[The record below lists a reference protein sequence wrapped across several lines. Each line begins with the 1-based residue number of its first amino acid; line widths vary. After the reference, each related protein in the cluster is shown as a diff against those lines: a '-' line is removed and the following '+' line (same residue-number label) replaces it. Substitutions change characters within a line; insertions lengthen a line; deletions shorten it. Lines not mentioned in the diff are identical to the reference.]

1 MIHGG
6 GHVMLSR
13 KDIRP
18 RQTQLLLDNGILP
31 ISIDYR
37 LCPETT
43 LLTGPM
49 PDVLAAYVWARTILP
64 TLNVSSSPRANLTL
78 DPLQRIVVIGW
89 STGGTLA
96 MSLAWTAASRGL
108 APPEAVLAFY
118 CPTDYE
124 DPFWKQSNI
133 PKHTENAYQAYA
145 DAEGGGYDVVDGV
158 LAAPIT
164 GYNVPA
170 GTVAAGGWMAPED
183 ARSRIV
189 LHMNWAGQA
198 LPVLLRGLPAAAD
211 VAASKRFNCLEW
223 PPAEDVVAV
232 SPYAQIVRGRYASP
246 TWLTFG
252 TGDDLIPWTQAER
265 TVDALRDAGLEA
277 GLTLVPGAPHLF
289 DLYRDRDGKNW
300 KAVLEGYSF
309 LLRQIGKTLRP

>member
-1 MIHGG
+1 
-6 GHVMLSR
+6 MLSR

-18 RQTQLLLDNGILP
+18 RQTQLLLDNGVLP

-64 TLNVSSSPRANLTL
+64 TLKLGPSPGTILSL
-78 DPLQRIVVIGW
+78 DPLQRTVVIGW

-96 MSLAWTAASRGL
+96 MSLAWTTASRGL
-108 APPEAVLAFY
+108 TPPEAILAFY

-124 DPFWKQSNI
+124 DAFWKQPNI
-133 PKHTENAYQAYA
+133 PMHTEKAYQAYSE
-145 DAEGGGYDVVDGV
+145 AEDGGYNVVEGV
-158 LAAPIT
+158 LATPIT

-170 GTVAAGGWMAPED
+170 GTVAAGGWIAPED
-183 ARSRIV
+183 PRSRIV
-189 LHMNWAGQA
+189 LHMNWTAQA

-211 VAASKRFNCLEW
+211 TAASKRFNHLEW
-223 PPAEDVVAV
+223 PRAEDVVAV
-232 SPYAQIVRGRYASP
+232 SPYAQIVRKRYASP
-246 TWLTFG
+246 TWLIFG
-252 TGDDLIPWTQAER
+252 TGDDLIPWRQAER
-265 TVDALRDAGLEA
+265 TVDALRDAGVEA

-289 DLYRDRDGKNW
+289 DLYRDRDGINW

-309 LLRQIGKTLRP
+309 VLRRIGKTLRP